1 MSALHASH
9 PEDHGDRQQPN
20 LPLVL
25 IDRWAQLAV
34 ERPWRY
40 AAIWAIGIGAA
51 NLGLRMLLN
60 DLSLAR
66 NTGMAILTGAGF
78 LVFAWV
84 YTTQLTRRRRRHR
97 LRPAT
102 NPAVHKQSSAAR
114 WRSGPSGRP
123 SGAGGGPRSERLW
136 SCPRRTEVS
145 ASRGGR
151 PPAQSPPRRRRLVLA
166 TVAVIA
172 ITVALLVG
180 AVTSRS
186 AAPEGGHDDVLVPS
200 WRD

>member
-1 MSALHASH
+1 
-9 PEDHGDRQQPN
+9 
-20 LPLVL
+20 
-25 IDRWAQLAV
+25 
-34 ERPWRY
+34 
-40 AAIWAIGIGAA
+40 
-51 NLGLRMLLN
+51 MLLN

-66 NTGMAILTGAGF
+66 NASLAILTAVGF

-84 YTTQLTRRRRRHR
+84 YTAQLTRQLRRHR

-102 NPAVHKQSSAAR
+102 NPAVRKQGSAAR
-114 WRSGPSGRP
+114 WR
-123 SGAGGGPRSERLW
+123 SGAGGGPRSERRW
-136 SCPRRTEVS
+136 FCPRRAEAP

-151 PPAQSPPRRRRLVLA
+151 PPAQSPPRWRRLVLA

-186 AAPEGGHDDVLVPS
+186 AAPEGGHDVVVPS

>member
-9 PEDHGDRQQPN
+9 PEDHGDRRQPD
-20 LPLVL
+20 PLLVV

-40 AAIWAIGIGAA
+40 VATWAIGIGAA

-66 NTGMAILTGAGF
+66 NAGLAILTAVGF

-84 YTTQLTRRRRRHR
+84 YTAQLTRPLRRHR
-97 LRPAT
+97 PRPVE
-102 NPAVHKQSSAAR
+102 NPAVPKQS
-114 WRSGPSGRP
+114 
-123 SGAGGGPRSERLW
+123 
-136 SCPRRTEVS
+136 
-145 ASRGGR
+145 GGR

-172 ITVALLVG
+172 ITLALLVG

-186 AAPEGGHDDVLVPS
+186 AAPEGGHDVVVPS

>member
-1 MSALHASH
+1 MSALQQPP
-9 PEDHGDRQQPN
+9 PEHHGDRRQSE

-40 AAIWAIGIGAA
+40 AATWAIGIGTA

-66 NTGMAILTGAGF
+66 NASLAILTAVGF
-78 LVFAWV
+78 SVFAWL
-84 YTTQLTRRRRRHR
+84 YTAQLTRPLRRQRP
-97 LRPAT
+97 RPAT
-102 NPAVHKQSSAAR
+102 NPAVPKQRCAAR
-114 WRSGPSGRP
+114 WRAQRP
-123 SGAGGGPRSERLW
+123 RRPAAAWGGPRSQRLW
-136 SCPRRTEVS
+136 SCPRHVEAAAR
-145 ASRGGR
+145 RGGR
-151 PPAQSPPRRRRLVLA
+151 PPTQSAPRRRRLVLA
-166 TVAVIA
+166 AVAVIA
-172 ITVALLVG
+172 ITVALVVG

-186 AAPEGGHDDVLVPS
+186 AAPAGGHDVVVPS

>member
-1 MSALHASH
+1 MSALHTSH
-9 PEDHGDRQQPN
+9 PEDHGDRRQPDP
-20 LPLVL
+20 LLVL
-25 IDRWAQLAV
+25 IDRWVQLAV

-40 AAIWAIGIGAA
+40 AATWAIGIGAA

-60 DLSLAR
+60 DLSLPR
-66 NTGMAILTGAGF
+66 NASLAILTAVGF

-84 YTTQLTRRRRRHR
+84 YTTQLTRPLRRHR
-97 LRPAT
+97 PRPVE
-102 NPAVHKQSSAAR
+102 NPAVPKQSSAAR
-114 WRSGPSGRP
+114 WRSGPPGLS
-123 SGAGGGPRSERLW
+123 SGAGGGPRSERRW
-136 SCPRRTEVS
+136 SCPRRAEAS

-180 AVTSRS
+180 AVTSVL
-186 AAPEGGHDDVLVPS
+186 EG
-200 WRD
+200 

>member
-9 PEDHGDRQQPN
+9 PEDHGDRRQPD
-20 LPLVL
+20 PVLVL

-84 YTTQLTRRRRRHR
+84 YTPQLTRRLRRHR

-102 NPAVHKQSSAAR
+102 NPAVRKQSSAAR

-123 SGAGGGPRSERLW
+123 SGAGGGPRSERRW
-136 SCPRRTEVS
+136 SCPRS
-145 ASRGGR
+145 AEASARHGGR
-151 PPAQSPPRRRRLVLA
+151 PPTQSAPRRWRLVLA
-166 TVAVIA
+166 VVAVIA
-172 ITVALLVG
+172 ITIALLLD
-180 AVTSRS
+180 AR
-186 AAPEGGHDDVLVPS
+186 H
-200 WRD
+200 

>member
-1 MSALHASH
+1 MSALPASH

-25 IDRWAQLAV
+25 IDRWAQVAV

-66 NTGMAILTGAGF
+66 NTVMAILTGVGF

-84 YTTQLTRRRRRHR
+84 YTTQLTGRRRRHR
-97 LRPAT
+97 LWPAT
-102 NPAVHKQSSAAR
+102 NPAVRKQSCAAR
-114 WRSGPSGRP
+114 WRSGPSGLP
-123 SGAGGGPRSERLW
+123 SGAGGGPRSQRRW
-136 SCPRRTEVS
+136 FCPRPAEAS
-145 ASRGGR
+145 AGHGGR
-151 PPAQSPPRRRRLVLA
+151 PPAQSPLRWRRLVLA

-172 ITVALLVG
+172 ITVAAFVG

-186 AAPEGGHDDVLVPS
+186 AAPEGGHDVVVPS